1 MSTPGD
7 NGAPP
12 AAPETSGRRSA
23 DQGGSIPAAPADIA
37 AEPRFP
43 VSVGEFSGTL
53 DELVVCAQRGEID
66 LARIP
71 VAEIT
76 AAFRDQLSSDT
87 PPDPRAV
94 AEFLN
99 LASRLLA
106 LKANRLLPEG
116 SLETVAEEG
125 GLDDVAVDDPGARL
139 AEYRL
144 FRAAADA
151 LLADAAEQGMRSFLG
166 LVSAEVVPS
175 ERLSI
180 PPERLA
186 AALRRVLER
195 IAEAEPLPLELV
207 TFSVPDKVAALR
219 ELVSVRRSL
228 SFEEIFDEVTSRLE
242 AVAVFLA
249 LLELVKSGAVRV
261 DQESSFGEI
270 TVTAQDGL

>member
-1 MSTPGD
+1 MTETGD
-7 NGAPP
+7 HATQAQAAGAGSPEAPP
-12 AAPETSGRRSA
+12 ASPTLLADGR
-23 DQGGSIPAAPADIA
+23 
-37 AEPRFP
+37 AEVRFP
-43 VSVGEFSGTL
+43 VSVEGFTGTL
-53 DELVVCAQRGEID
+53 DELVARAQRGEID
-66 LARIP
+66 LATIP

-76 AAFRDQLSSDT
+76 GGFTEQLSSPT
-87 PPDPRAV
+87 PPDPRTV

-116 SLETVAEEG
+116 SLELTSEEAG
-125 GLDDVAVDDPGARL
+125 DEAAAADDPGARL

-144 FRAAADA
+144 FRAAAEA
-151 LLADAAEQGMRSFLG
+151 LLAEAADQGMRSFLG
-166 LVSAEVVPS
+166 MVAADVIPS

-195 IAEAEPLPLELV
+195 IAEAEPLPLDLV
-207 TFSVPDKVAALR
+207 TFSVPDKVGQLR
-219 ELVSVRRSL
+219 ELLGARPRL
-228 SFEEIFDEVTSRLE
+228 AFEELFEGVSSRLE

-249 LLELVKSGAVRV
+249 LLELVKEGAARV

-270 TVTAQDGL
+270 TVTAQGEG

>member
-1 MSTPGD
+1 MTTPHGNKEPSAAVEAFGPSSDPPRSTAA
-7 NGAPP
+7 APP
-12 AAPETSGRRSA
+12 DSA
-23 DQGGSIPAAPADIA
+23 SDVK
-37 AEPRFP
+37 FP
-43 VSVGEFSGTL
+43 VRVADFSGTL
-53 DELVVCAQRGEID
+53 DELVVRAQRGEID

-71 VAEIT
+71 IAEIT
-76 AAFRDQLSSDT
+76 ASFRDQLSSDT

-116 SLETVAEEG
+116 SLETTPDAAADDDGAAE
-125 GLDDVAVDDPGARL
+125 DPGARL

-144 FRAAADA
+144 FRAAAEA
-151 LLADAAEQGMRSFLG
+151 LLADAAQQGMRSFLG
-166 LVSAEVVPS
+166 LVAADVVPT

-195 IAEAEPLPLELV
+195 IAEAEPLPLDLV
-207 TFSVPDKVAALR
+207 TFSVPEKVAALR
-219 ELVSVRRSL
+219 DLVSARRSL
-228 SFEEIFDEVTSRLE
+228 SFDEIFDDVTSRLE

-270 TVTAQDGL
+270 TITAQPEP

>member
-1 MSTPGD
+1 
-7 NGAPP
+7 
-12 AAPETSGRRSA
+12 
-23 DQGGSIPAAPADIA
+23 
-37 AEPRFP
+37 
-43 VSVGEFSGTL
+43 VSVEGFSGTL
-53 DELVVCAQRGEID
+53 DELVVRAQRGEID

-71 VAEIT
+71 VADIT

-87 PPDPRAV
+87 PPDARSV

-116 SLETVAEEG
+116 SLDAVPDEAEDDEG
-125 GLDDVAVDDPGARL
+125 AVDDPGARL

-144 FRAAADA
+144 FRAAAEA

-166 LVSAEVVPS
+166 LVAAEVVPS

-195 IAEAEPLPLELV
+195 IAEAEPLPLDLV

-219 ELVSVRRSL
+219 ELISVRQSL
-228 SFEEIFDEVTSRLE
+228 SFDEIFDDVTSRLE

-270 TVTAQDGL
+270 TVTGQAGA

>member
-1 MSTPGD
+1 MSTPRG

-12 AAPETSGRRSA
+12 AAVESSGPSA
-23 DQGGSIPAAPADIA
+23 DQAGSPPATPADST
-37 AEPRFP
+37 AEVRFP

-53 DELVVCAQRGEID
+53 DQLVVRAQRGEID
-66 LARIP
+66 LARIS

-76 AAFRDQLSSDT
+76 AAFRDQLASDA
-87 PPDPRAV
+87 PPDPSTV

-106 LKANRLLPEG
+106 LKAGRLLPEG
-116 SLETVAEEG
+116 SLQAVAEEAA
-125 GLDDVAVDDPGARL
+125 DDEGAVDDPGARL

-151 LLADAAEQGMRSFLG
+151 LLAGAAEQGMRSFLG
-166 LVSAEVVPS
+166 LVSAEVMPS

-207 TFSVPDKVAALR
+207 TFSVPEKVAALR
-219 ELVSVRRSL
+219 ELISVRRSL
-228 SFEEIFDEVTSRLE
+228 SFDEIFDNVTSRLE

-270 TVTAQDGL
+270 MVTAQEGP